1 MDRGAKMDKKVVL
14 QITILILFVSQVIGM
29 FFLDGPLPILGLLA
43 GGALGS
49 LVCFYIITKH
59 SQ

>member
-1 MDRGAKMDKKVVL
+1 MDKKVVL